1 MAESVPATPQLLR
14 RVSAGAVL
22 EFMRASGAVT
32 VTDVMAATGLT
43 RATTIA
49 VCEDLVRRGWI
60 LERENQREFGGYQKG
75 RPARRFELN
84 ERAGVVLGMDIG
96 YSKVT
101 VVASDLRGTVLGRS
115 SRPFQAGEVGSR
127 ERIAFIDGVA
137 MAALHAAGAEPGQVL
152 AVCAGVAAPVDRHGE
167 VVATQKFWGL
177 FDLGLRP
184 ALKETRGWAVL
195 LENDANLAA
204 LGDRWQG
211 AAAGVD
217 DVVVILAS
225 ERLGSGIVEG
235 GRLVHGTR
243 GSAGELAY
251 LDLVEGVGDTYGV
264 AYLARTWAAEA
275 LATPVP
281 TALRNGGHGR
291 VEAEHVFAAAAGG
304 DAVAVGILDR
314 LADRMARVVGT
325 VATMLN
331 PELVVIGGGVAQSA
345 DVLLASITERLE
357 DFTATPPRVA
367 VSPLGD
373 SIVTVG
379 AVRCAL
385 DYVEKNSLDLELPAP
400 VIPA

>member
-1 MAESVPATPQLLR
+1 MPELVPATPQLLR

-22 EFMRASGAVT
+22 EFLRASAAVT

-49 VCEDLVRRGWI
+49 VCEDLVRRGWV

-96 YSKVT
+96 YAKVT
-101 VVASDLRGTVLGRS
+101 VVVSDLRGRTRGRS

-137 MAALHAAGAEPGQVL
+137 GAALHSAGMEPGQVL
-152 AVCAGVAAPVDRHGE
+152 AVCAGVAAPVDRHGD
-167 VVATQKFWGL
+167 VVATQEFWGL

-184 ALKETRGWAVL
+184 ALKETRGWTVL

-211 AAAGVD
+211 AAAGID

-251 LDLVEGVGDTYGV
+251 LDLVEGVGDTYGI
-264 AYLARTWAAEA
+264 AHLARTWAADA
-275 LATPVP
+275 LATTAP
-281 TALRNGGHGR
+281 TTLRSVQGR
-291 VEAEHVFAAAAGG
+291 VEAEQVFTAAEQG
-304 DAVAVGILDR
+304 DAVALGILDQ
-314 LADRMARVVGT
+314 LADRMARVIGT
-325 VATMLN
+325 VATLLN
-331 PELVVIGGGVAQSA
+331 PELVVIGGGVADSA
-345 DVLLASITERLE
+345 GMLLAPISERLKE
-357 DFTATPPRVA
+357 FTATPARVA

-385 DYVEKNSLDLELPAP
+385 DYVERNSLDLELAAPAT
-400 VIPA
+400 PA